1 MTLLTVGALLSS
13 FSFFVYV
20 ADYFR
25 SPHMRSEFKRFGLEK
40 LGLVIVILQ
49 LLGAIGLLVGLRY
62 APMLTFASLGLA
74 LLMFAGVFVRIIS
87 KDSFQSSLQA
97 LFFLVLNASICW
109 ASMARW
115 P

>member
-1 MTLLTVGALLSS
+1 MTILTIGVLMSS
-13 FSFFVYV
+13 LSFFVYV

-25 SPHMRSEFKRFGLEK
+25 RPHMRSEFRRFGLEK

-62 APMLTFASLGLA
+62 GPILTFASLGLA
-74 LLMFAGVFVRIIS
+74 LLMFSGVVVRLIS
-87 KDSFQSSLQA
+87 KDSLRSSLQA
-97 LFFLVLNASICW
+97 LFFMGLNTCICW
-109 ASMARW
+109 ASLALW